1 MSDLRKP
8 DWAIDAVARRFS
20 ASWEPCKGSSPA
32 GYLIMSRR
40 RIAVDIAVI
49 GPKRGIRRDITRPRL
64 RFDRVAL
71 GFIRRVREAL
81 AASVPEGRTIVVSV
95 TAPIRM
101 ASKTAAVVG
110 QTIRQRLERRS
121 ARLQIEE
128 TINGNQIRARL
139 AQDVSGRA
147 AKVVGYVHNPDSDPQ
162 ILFDITESL
171 LRHVGAAANKRMHE
185 SSTGDRWLILACDG
199 GLPHSE
205 TYEQVLSQLAIP
217 GGFEKLLLVLPDGRV
232 ESLGD

>member
-8 DWAIDAVARRFS
+8 DWAIEAVARRFS
-20 ASWEPCKGSSPA
+20 ASWEPCKGDSPA
-32 GYLIMSRR
+32 GYLILGGR
-40 RIAVDIAVI
+40 RIAVDVAVI
-49 GPKRGIRRDITRPRL
+49 GPKRGARRELARPRL

-71 GFIRRVREAL
+71 GFIRRLRVAL
-81 AASVPEGRTIVVSV
+81 AGSVHEGQTVIITV

-101 ASKTAAVVG
+101 AAKTAAVVS

-128 TINGNQIRARL
+128 AINGNQIRARL

-147 AKVVGYVHNPDSDPQ
+147 AKVVGYVHNPESDPQ

-171 LRHVGAAANKRMHE
+171 LRHVGAAANKRMHGR
-185 SSTGDRWLILACDG
+185 SAGDRWLLLACDG
-199 GLPHSE
+199 GLPHAA
-205 TYEQVLSQLAIP
+205 TYEQVLSQLAIA